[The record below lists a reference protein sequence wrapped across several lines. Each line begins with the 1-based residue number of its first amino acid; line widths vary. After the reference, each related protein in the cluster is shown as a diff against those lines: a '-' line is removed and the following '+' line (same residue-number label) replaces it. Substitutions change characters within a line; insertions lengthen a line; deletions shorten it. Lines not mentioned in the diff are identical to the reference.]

1 MPCLIAVLAVM
12 FPRFG
17 SILIWVA
24 RPNLFMAAFNGR
36 YIWPILGIIFLPFT
50 TLVYVILWSPGVSMG
65 SGVFGLNGWDILWL
79 AVAVLVDITHFGT
92 QTYKNRDFI
101 PTRTPSGNTPYGS
114 PPLY

>member
-1 MPCLIAVLAVM
+1 
-12 FPRFG
+12 
-17 SILIWVA
+17 
-24 RPNLFMAAFNGR
+24 
-36 YIWPILGIIFLPFT
+36 
-50 TLVYVILWSPGVSMG
+50 MG